1 MHGFMK
7 WSSVIFAV
15 GRTSHVDIVATVY
28 TYIQWT
34 QQQHWHPSAHWHPL
48 SAATQLAACYGVL
61 FFAATVEAA
70 AAAAVQLR
78 SVFSFQ

>member
-28 TYIQWT
+28 ICMSLPRDPKTYTAQISREGLVEPYPAIQDRLEI
-34 QQQHWHPSAHWHPL
+34 S
-48 SAATQLAACYGVL
+48 SG
-61 FFAATVEAA
+61 FFY
-70 AAAAVQLR
+70 
-78 SVFSFQ
+78 

>member
-28 TYIQWT
+28 ICTNIRGVHQREIFQEALEANLTIHINLEW
-34 QQQHWHPSAHWHPL
+34 PL
-48 SAATQLAACYGVL
+48 PQIDFIIFGGNSIG
-61 FFAATVEAA
+61 
-70 AAAAVQLR
+70 
-78 SVFSFQ
+78 